1 MAEKLN
7 LIGLVHDGDF
17 GRSEI
22 EASNPIEA
30 LERLIEQNSENTD
43 SNRYELVF
51 IRINYSDIKRIRPEE
66 YHNIA
71 DQIQDYLS
79 CQSFTHLLNFL
90 PGLRIADL
98 VMAIIVILSSI
109 ALPGFSKNSLNEI
122 VRMKFVP
129 AYQYVNLGYDRSEQ
143 SIF

>member
-1 MAEKLN
+1 MTEKLD

-22 EASNPIEA
+22 ETSNPIEA
-30 LERLIEQNSENTD
+30 LEKLIKQNSENTD
-43 SNRYELVF
+43 SKRHGSEF
-51 IRINYSDIKRIRPEE
+51 IRINSSNIKRIRHEE

-71 DQIQDYLS
+71 DQIQDYLNS
-79 CQSFTHLLNFL
+79 QSFTHLLNFL
-90 PGLRIADL
+90 TGLRIADL
-98 VMAIIVILSSI
+98 VMTIIVILSSI

-129 AYQYVNLGYDRSEQ
+129 AYQSVNMRYDRSEQ
-143 SIF
+143 TIF